1 MRPFPP
7 VMEFFFPKAHVITI
21 ALTAMCLL
29 LAPSFAVA
37 WEPGTLGPTLEMVE
51 VDGVFVPVQSGS
63 PLPDFEPQERETISL
78 HGVWKKQ
85 RRSVDHA
92 LSLTMRDDPTIALIE
107 SEGAGRHLPTFDD
120 ASWSDIAIPAV
131 EVEMPGDEN
140 SSPEAYHQG
149 VWYRKRVFIPQEWEG
164 NVSTLKCLGANYT
177 FDLWING
184 QWVGVHEGGYTPFAF
199 DLSEYLDYGQENLL
213 AVRIDEPLPGIR
225 QDAVPNWIAMD
236 WWSYAGIIQDIFLE
250 SAPPVY
256 AARVNIYPRDYNGTL
271 DVQVVVVNR
280 SGANKNVAVSLQPYH
295 ADPTAPGYL
304 TDPRPAAIVGDKA
317 YLEGSTEHT
326 IAVAADSMGVA
337 RFTVRVIA
345 PRRWTPK
352 VPHLYVMQ
360 TTIDADGETDRHF
373 SQFGIRTV
381 DREDGKLLLNGR
393 VAFLPGVARHEEWPD
408 SGRTATWEKIVN
420 DLLIVRDLNALFLR
434 TGHYPNHPYTYL
446 ATDRIGLSV
455 YTEIPVYWFMG
466 WNWNMQDERRIADQM
481 FREMIFMGN
490 NRPSI
495 LLWGTEN
502 ECPFVFYRQMI
513 EYNQRLA
520 DDFRAR
526 IDDGRLLSQSPAADI
541 GWQLIAKTQ
550 EPLDVAGWTTYYGV
564 FYGDDMYR
572 DTVDFLND
580 AMAANPQHPIV
591 STEYGIWS
599 EADDSQA
606 QNQIDVFEGTWS
618 AFVEMA
624 ALDEQGNVNP
634 NGNLTA
640 TTWFCVFNW
649 FTKNGLPE
657 FIAPYLQSMGL
668 IHMDRVNRK
677 PVAQVLADAY
687 APYFAFGGLGPEPD
701 DYVDEEEPSD
711 DDDNDDDD
719 SADDDSA
726 DDDAADDDA
735 ADDDDDD
742 DSEGS
747 GCGC

>member
-1 MRPFPP
+1 MSRFQIRLL
-7 VMEFFFPKAHVITI
+7 VIVGMLFI
-21 ALTAMCLL
+21 YQSL
-29 LAPSFAVA
+29 LAYSAIA
-37 WEPGTLGPTLEMVE
+37 ATGTLEPTLEFVQ
-51 VDGVFVPVQSGS
+51 VGGVSVPFQSGI

-78 HGVWKKQ
+78 HGIWKKQ

-92 LSLTMRDDPTIALIE
+92 LSLTKRDSQTIAQIE
-107 SEGAGRHLPTFDD
+107 SEGEGRHLPSFNDS
-120 ASWSDIAIPAV
+120 AWNNISIPAV
-131 EVEMPGDEN
+131 DVQMPGDEN
-140 SSPEAYHQG
+140 SSPEAYHKG
-149 VWYRKRVFIPQEWEG
+149 IWYRKLVFIPQDWES

-177 FDLWING
+177 FDLWVNG

-199 DLSEYLDYGQENLL
+199 DLSDYLNYGEENLF
-213 AVRIDEPLPGIR
+213 AVRIDKPLPGVR

-250 SAPPVY
+250 SAPTVY

-280 SGANKNVAVSLQPYH
+280 SGADRDVAVSLKPFH
-295 ADPTAPGYL
+295 ADLDAPGYL

-317 YLEGSTEHT
+317 YLEGAAEQA
-326 IAVAADSMGVA
+326 IAVAADSIGVA
-337 RFTVRVIA
+337 RFSVRVIA
-345 PRRWTPK
+345 PQRWTPK
-352 VPHLYVMQ
+352 EPNLYIMR
-360 TTIDADGETDRHF
+360 TTIDADGDVDQHY

-381 DREDGKLLLNGR
+381 DREDGKLLLSGR
-393 VAFLPGVARHEEWPD
+393 VAFFPGVARHEEWPD
-408 SGRTATWEKIVN
+408 SGRTATWDKIVD

-455 YTEIPVYWFMG
+455 YTEIPVYWLMG

-502 ECPFVFYRQMI
+502 ECPFVFYQKMI

-520 DDFRAR
+520 DDFHAH

-564 FYGDDMYR
+564 FYGDDMYQ

-580 AMAANPQHPIV
+580 AMTANPQHPIV
-591 STEYGIWS
+591 STEFGIWS
-599 EADDSQA
+599 EADDSDV

-657 FIAPYLQSMGL
+657 FVAPYLQTMGL
-668 IHMDRVNRK
+668 IHMDRENWK

-687 APYFAFGGLGPEPD
+687 EPYFAFGGLGPEPD
-701 DYVDEEEPSD
+701 DYVDEDEPTEED
-711 DDDNDDDD
+711 
-719 SADDDSA
+719 
-726 DDDAADDDA
+726 DDDA
-735 ADDDDDD
+735 ADDDDSLDD
-742 DSEGS
+742 DDGEDAPDDDDDDDDE

>member
-1 MRPFPP
+1 MKLTISTAALLLS
-7 VMEFFFPKAHVITI
+7 KAQIMTI
-21 ALTAMCLL
+21 ALTVVCLL
-29 LAPSFAVA
+29 PAPSFATA
-37 WEPGTLGPTLEMVE
+37 WEPGTLGPTLEMIE

-63 PLPDFEPQERETISL
+63 PLPDFEPQERESISL

-92 LSLTMRDDPTIALIE
+92 LSLTMRDDPTISLIE
-107 SEGAGRHLPTFDD
+107 SEGEGRHLPSFNDS
-120 ASWSDIAIPAV
+120 AWSNITIPAV
-131 EVEMPGDEN
+131 DVQMPGDES
-140 SSPEAYHQG
+140 SSPEAYHNG
-149 VWYRKRVFIPQEWEG
+149 IWYRKRVFIPQNWES

-177 FDLWING
+177 FDLWVNG

-199 DLSEYLDYGQENLL
+199 DLSDYLNYGEENLF
-213 AVRIDEPLPGIR
+213 AVRIDEPLPGVR

-250 SAPPVY
+250 SAHPVY
-256 AARVNIYPRDYNGTL
+256 TARVNIYPRDYNGTL

-280 SGANKNVAVSLQPYH
+280 SGADKDVDVSLQPFH

-317 YLEGSTEHT
+317 YLEGSAEQT
-326 IAVAADSMGVA
+326 IAIAADSIGVA
-337 RFTVRVIA
+337 RFSVRVIA
-345 PRRWTPK
+345 PQRWTPK

-360 TTIDADGETDRHF
+360 TTIEADGETDRHF

-381 DREDGKLLLNGR
+381 EREEGKLLLNGR
-393 VAFLPGVARHEEWPD
+393 VAFLPGMARHEEWPD
-408 SGRTATWEKIVN
+408 SGRTATWTKIVN
-420 DLLIVRDLNALFLR
+420 DLRIVRELNSLFLR

-466 WNWNMQDERRIADQM
+466 WNWYMQEERRIADQM
-481 FREMIFMGN
+481 FQEMIFMGN

-526 IDDGRLLSQSPAADI
+526 IDDGRLLSQSPAADL
-541 GWQLIAKTQ
+541 GWQLIARTQ

-564 FYGDDMYR
+564 FYGDDMYQ
-572 DTVDFLND
+572 DTIDFLND
-580 AMAANPQHPIV
+580 AMAANPRHPII

-599 EADDSQA
+599 EEDDSDV

-657 FIAPYLQSMGL
+657 FVAPYLQTMGL
-668 IHMDRVNRK
+668 THMDRTTRK

-687 APYFAFGGLGPEPD
+687 EPYFAVGGLGPEPD
-701 DYVDEEEPSD
+701 DYVDEEEPT
-711 DDDNDDDD
+711 DDDD
-719 SADDDSA
+719 SVDDDSA
-726 DDDAADDDA
+726 DDDAVDDDA
-735 ADDDDDD
+735 ADDDSASSDDD
-742 DSEGS
+742 DDDD